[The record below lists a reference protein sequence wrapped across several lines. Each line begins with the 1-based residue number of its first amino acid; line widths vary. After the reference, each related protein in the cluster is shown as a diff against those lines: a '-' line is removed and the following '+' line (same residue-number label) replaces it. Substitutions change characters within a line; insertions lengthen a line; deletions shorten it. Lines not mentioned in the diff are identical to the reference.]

1 MWAQISEILINI
13 VLFAMFVIGLF
24 IYPIFW
30 CICAVVQILRGKPLP
45 PFLGRTSVPV
55 NTGQLDDGIDYFA
68 SKERMHSQAVD
79 LLFPKTLLQSLMW
92 KEGGNPNTNDLLL
105 KAEAGLLPN
114 TTNQSD
120 LGKESDESRDR
131 CKAADTNLDTTM
143 YSNVNTVSIVVAVTQ
158 SGIEPEIHQLSSST
172 AENENGNQNLE
183 ISTAPESSK
192 STNVLSEPRPTL
204 APEQDISDVD
214 VHSHVVKS
222 DKPLPAV
229 PVDISRIPNEIIKK
243 YRDMI
248 CVICQEQ
255 LSSDTSTEDGVYV
268 RKLTCGHIFHDQC
281 IWKWL
286 VNSKATCPCC
296 NKEL

>member
-1 MWAQISEILINI
+1 MWTLIGKILLNTL
-13 VLFAMFVIGLF
+13 LFTMFVIGLF

-30 CICAVVQILRGKPLP
+30 CIYALVRILRGKPLP
-45 PFLGRTSVPV
+45 PFFGATSVPI
-55 NTGQLDDGIDYFA
+55 NPGQFDDGIDYFA
-68 SKERMHSQAVD
+68 SKEKMHSLAVD

-92 KEGGNPNTNDLLL
+92 EEGGNPNTNDLLQ

-114 TTNQSD
+114 TTNQSG
-120 LGKESDESRDR
+120 LGKEGDESRDGYN
-131 CKAADTNLDTTM
+131 AADTKLDPTM
-143 YSNVNTVSIVVAVTQ
+143 DATVNTVSTVVAVTQ
-158 SGIEPEIHQLSSST
+158 SGIEPEIQQLSST
-172 AENENGNQNLE
+172 AENENGNRNLE
-183 ISTAPESSK
+183 TRTASDSSK
-192 STNVLSEPRPTL
+192 PTNILPDTSPTL
-204 APEQDISDVD
+204 APEQDISEVD
-214 VHSHVVKS
+214 VHSHVIEPE
-222 DKPLPAV
+222 KPPPAV
-229 PVDISRIPNEIIKK
+229 SVDISRIPNDIIQK

-286 VNSKATCPCC
+286 VNSKSTCPCC